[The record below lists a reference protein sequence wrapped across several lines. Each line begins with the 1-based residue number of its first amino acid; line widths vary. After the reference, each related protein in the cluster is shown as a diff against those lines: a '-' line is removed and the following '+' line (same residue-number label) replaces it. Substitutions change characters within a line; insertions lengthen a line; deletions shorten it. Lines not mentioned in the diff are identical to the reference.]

1 MKKLNIYILAMSALA
16 LSFSCTRIEE
26 ENIIAP
32 TRKVEMTFNAV
43 MADYARTRT
52 AVDGVAG
59 DALRNTLWLPEDEI
73 AVIAVS
79 GEGTPEHFHNN
90 LKEKSATASFSGSV
104 TLAESYYALFPYQ
117 STASVADNILKF
129 KVPASQKYAVE
140 SFGPKAMPMVA
151 KVESGS
157 ELYFKNVCGGFI
169 VNLTGL
175 EMIKSIQFTG
185 YDETGNKAKV
195 SGEFTVNMDYEEN
208 PEIQAGGNSST
219 SVTLNCGDGVQ
230 LSADTPTSFHIAL
243 PPATYHGFSLI
254 ITTSKGKRMMKES
267 DKELTIKRANL
278 TNAAPFAFEENFFGF
293 DLSEKGTAN
302 SYIVSSDGFYH
313 FDATVIGNGEF
324 GMKSTLN
331 GAFSGLDFYH
341 TDSPVIAPVSAD
353 ILWETKEGL
362 ITGVQFDGSEI
373 SFTAS
378 GEEGNALIA
387 ARDEDDNI
395 LWSWHIWATD
405 EPQEHLY
412 VNSTGNYTVLDRN
425 LGATR
430 TDAGT
435 GVEYMESAGLMYQQ
449 GRKDPFYVSIAKEH
463 DNSAEFKQHFEKIRG
478 YFSMEESVKLPNTFV
493 YGNSNW
499 SSDQTTSQSWGGS
512 EKSIYDPCPTGYRV
526 ARSEVWAGFTKDGMS
541 SNIMEDITFAGEWN
555 NGTNFYYDGVN
566 TAWYP
571 AAPFINYW
579 GDMEYNDYYKKQ
591 ARIWTMNSS
600 SHLYYRFG
608 SQYDCYFNRSEWIDP
623 VYGLSV
629 RCMKDEMTNTLIVQT
644 NEVTG
649 VTTNSADVSGYV
661 SVYGDIDVVETGFVY
676 GESSSIDIDNGNVIS
691 TGNSIGEIS
700 AHLTGLSELTKYYVK
715 AFLTTSEGTSY
726 GATLSF
732 ITPNA
737 DGIVNLSIGG
747 TANSYMVYPVQGT
760 YTFDLVQGNSSTSV
774 GNVASVEVL
783 WETLNTTD
791 AVSVGDVIESVE
803 LDGTKAK
810 FTIPEDAVAGNALIG
825 VKNSAGKILWS
836 WHIWVVNMDADAS
849 GVVYPS
855 GSLFM
860 DRNLGALTDELYEY
874 DELGNKGESDVRSF
888 GLFYQWGRKD
898 PFVGAG
904 DTWGTFAT
912 TTLGEKSY
920 IDSGSDTN
928 TQAYAT
934 SHPTTVISNSDWN
947 KDSSLWGIVKTIYD
961 PCPPGWRVPHLDDW
975 SNFTSMATFS
985 LEYPR
990 AGYTQSY
997 NSINALGNTYY
1008 LWSCY
1013 GEDNYRAGYFYSD
1026 GNTSTRTQT
1035 YYEYNVRCAKDASFS
1050 VTTGTVTEITEK
1062 TASVSGEVIV
1072 NDGTTIDE
1080 IGLLLSQYTSN
1091 PKFDQENVTI
1101 VKEEGTTGSF
1111 TLRIESLKPNTTYYV
1126 RTYAKGGYN
1135 TRLGEVINFSTMAS
1149 GNGEGFDD
1157 GGDYEWE

>member
-1 MKKLNIYILAMSALA
+1 MIMKKLNIYILAMSALA

-43 MADYARTRT
+43 MADDARTRT

-185 YDETGNKAKV
+185 YDATGNKAKV

-208 PEIQAGGNSST
+208 PEIQASGNSST

-278 TNAAPFAFEENFFGF
+278 TNAAPFAFEENFFGY

-324 GMKSTLN
+324 GLLQTFD
-331 GAFSGLDFYH
+331 GAYTGTEFRH
-341 TDSPVIAPVSAD
+341 TDNASISPVSAD

-387 ARDEDDNI
+387 ARDENDNI

-430 TDAGT
+430 TDAGN
-435 GVEYMESAGLMYQQ
+435 GAEYLESVGLYYQQ
-449 GRKDPFYVSIAKEH
+449 GRKDPFYVTMINESDDWANWEK
-463 DNSAEFKQHFEKIRG
+463 HFET
-478 YFSMEESVKLPNTFV
+478 METQLSIEETIQMPNLFP
-493 YGNSNW
+493 YGNGYWDRDNIGGVAW
-499 SSDQTTSQSWGGS
+499 SSSS
-512 EKSIYDPCPTGYRV
+512 KSVYDPCPPGYRV
-526 ARSEVWAGFTKDGMS
+526 AHSEVWYGFTTDGS
-541 SNIMEDITFAGEWN
+541 SANRADAITFAGAWDR
-555 NGTNFYYDGVN
+555 GSDFYYDGVN

-571 AAPFINYW
+571 ADPNISYW
-579 GDMEYNDYYKKQ
+579 GNIEYNGYFKRQ
-591 ARIWTMNSS
+591 GRLWTSTPNNQMI
-600 SHLYYRFG
+600 YRYT
-608 SQYDCYFNRSEWIDP
+608 SDLECLFNRSDWQDP
-623 VYGLSV
+623 VLGLPV
-629 RCMKDEMTNTLIVQT
+629 RCMKDEKTNTVLVLT
-644 NEVTG
+644 TTVSEVA
-649 VTTNSADVSGYV
+649 TNSADVSGKV
-661 SVYGDIDVVETGFVY
+661 AVYGDIQIIETGFIY
-676 GESSSIDIDNGNVIS
+676 GSTPSVTIENGTIIS
-691 TGNSIGEIS
+691 TGNTSGEIT
-700 AHLTGLSELTKYYVK
+700 AHLVNLTGLTKYYVRT
-715 AFLTTSEGTSY
+715 FVTTAEGTSY
-726 GATLSF
+726 GNPLSF

-737 DGIVNLSIGG
+737 DGLVNLSIGG
-747 TANSYMVYPVQGT
+747 TANCYMVYPVQGT
-760 YTFDLVQGNSSTSV
+760 YTFDLVQGNSNESV
-774 GNVASVEVL
+774 GAATSVEVL
-783 WETLNTTD
+783 WETLNTLD

-803 LDGTKAK
+803 LDGTTVK
-810 FTIPEDAVAGNALIG
+810 FSIPKNAVPGNALIG

-836 WHIWVVNMDADAS
+836 WHIWVVDMDADAR
-849 GVVYPS
+849 GQIYPS
-855 GSLFM
+855 GAMLM
-860 DRNLGALTDELYEY
+860 DRNLGALEHEL
-874 DELGNKGESDVRSF
+874 NSNSSDYYKSL

-898 PFVGAG
+898 PFVGVGGETENAYQ
-904 DTWGTFAT
+904 FAMT
-912 TTLGEKSY
+912 SGEKTY
-920 IDSGSDTN
+920 IESGSDTN
-928 TQAYAT
+928 TKAYAI

-947 KDSSLWGIVKTIYD
+947 KDSSLWGNLKTIYD
-961 PCPPGWRVPHLDDW
+961 PCPAGWRVPDMEVWTNLTNAN
-975 SNFTSMATFS
+975 SI
-985 LEYPR
+985 YPR
-990 AGYTQSY
+990 SGYTDGTNNLY
-997 NSINALGNTYY
+997 NVRSAYY

-1013 GEDNYRAGYFYSD
+1013 SEDNYRFGYYN
-1026 GNTSTRTQT
+1026 GATHTRTNS
-1035 YYEYNVRCAKDASFS
+1035 YYEYNIRCMKDAAFT
-1050 VTTGTVTEITEK
+1050 VTTGVVGAITESSA
-1062 TASVSGEVIV
+1062 TVSGEIV
-1072 NDGTTIDE
+1072 FLDNTLMDVTGIIYGEDSNDWKLFDE
-1080 IGLLLSQYTSN
+1080 GAKISN
-1091 PKFDQENVTI
+1091 AEIKD
-1101 VKEEGTTGSF
+1101 GSF
-1111 TLRIESLKPNTTYYV
+1111 TATLSGLKPNTTYYA
-1126 RTYAKGGYN
+1126 RAYATGGYN
-1135 TRLGEVINFSTMAS
+1135 TRYGETISFKTMSS
-1149 GNGEGFDD
+1149 GSGEGFDD
-1157 GGDYEWE
+1157 GGNYEWE